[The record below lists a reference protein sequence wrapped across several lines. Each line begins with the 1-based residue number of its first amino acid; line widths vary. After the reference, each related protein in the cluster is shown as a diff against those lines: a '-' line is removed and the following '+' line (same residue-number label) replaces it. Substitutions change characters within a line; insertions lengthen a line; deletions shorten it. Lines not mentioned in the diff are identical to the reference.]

1 MPNESI
7 PRVALPE
14 TRQLDVLA
22 GLLERRGVEVV
33 RCPMISIR
41 DTPDSESV
49 VAWIERFCDRRM
61 DLCVFYTGEG
71 IDRLTGFAER
81 SGLKD
86 RFITALRETP
96 LLTRGPKPARA
107 LRPFGIKPAYPALEP
122 TTEGI
127 IETLG
132 GLDLDGRHVGVQ
144 LYSDEPPAGLSG
156 FLESRGATPDCVVP
170 YVYAAEAD
178 DRAVEALIASILA
191 GEVDAIAF
199 TSKSQVERLAR
210 VAERQDGQ
218 GLDRLLEPVIVAAV
232 GPVAAAALE
241 EWGVRVD
248 VVPESDFF
256 MKPMVSALL
265 NHLAKSGSDPISDR
279 RI

>member
-1 MPNESI
+1 MINKSI

-41 DTPDSESV
+41 DAPDRESV
-49 VAWIERFCDRRM
+49 VAWIRRFCDRQI

-71 IDRLTGFAER
+71 IDRLTGFAEAA
-81 SGLKD
+81 GLKD
-86 RFITALRETP
+86 RFLAALRDIP

-107 LRPFGIKPAYPALEP
+107 LRRFGVKPEHPALEP

-132 GLDLDGRHVGVQ
+132 RLDLDGRCVGVQ
-144 LYSDEPPAGLSG
+144 LYGDEPQPELTG
-156 FLESRGATPDCVVP
+156 FLESRGARPDCVAP

-178 DRAVEALIASILA
+178 DEAVKALIASILA
-191 GEVDAIAF
+191 GDVDAIAF

-210 VAERQDGQ
+210 VAGRQDGR

-232 GPVAAAALE
+232 GPVAAAALGE
-241 EWGVRVD
+241 AGVRVD

-256 MKPMVSALL
+256 MKPMVSALM
-265 NHLAKSGSDPISDR
+265 NHLEKTGSDPISDR
-279 RI
+279 GS